1 MILRT
6 FWNFLKRFLRRKS
19 FEAKKKNYCIV
30 KNLFFFLNFE
40 AFFPQ
45 KSLKTHVRPP
55 IFVDPACIL
64 KNDIF
69 EIFEFF
75 IASDKSKLWYLYPS
89 HFLSIGGDALVDTNI
104 DFRWSWSGGEN
115 LKIILL
121 GSEGLTKELAEEIE
135 QDNQS
140 HDGSGGSDTETTSQ
154 SNALEVIKVE
164 EEYSDSLKEELLR
177 KRPHGCIA
185 RVSTF
190 EFCGFFFKFW
200 VWWKIMWPP

>member
-1 MILRT
+1 MP
-6 FWNFLKRFLRRKS
+6 N
-19 FEAKKKNYCIV
+19 
-30 KNLFFFLNFE
+30 
-40 AFFPQ
+40 Q
-45 KSLKTHVRPP
+45 SLKTHVCLP

-104 DFRWSWSGGEN
+104 YFRWSWSGGEN

-190 EFCGFFFKFW
+190 HWIEKFFFEKFW
-200 VWWKIMWPP
+200 VRWKIMWTL